1 MSDVV
6 FFSFLV
12 FLGSR
17 WGAEPLSIP
26 VTEGV
31 ENEFS
36 SSSKHLEEDMAKLF
50 DEIVLQ
56 VFPSTLDGTS
66 TAGRLIT
73 GRDVNETYLHHNGV
87 SDSVLASSS
96 YQQDDYLDKIFDEIL
111 WQVFSNNSKYLS
123 EDDARTTDQPVTRKV
138 SNKTRAAEKNKDKEP
153 SLFNRDLS
161 HQLIAG
167 GKEALQEN
175 AQVAYRESPPCSQL
189 LSFLQKNI
197 ISATTAM
204 ASILL
209 VAVLVVLMLVMCVRR
224 RQPKFSPAKMTYNIF
239 IMNGKAWWQN
249 SQDKHLKKFTG
260 KQKYPKF
267 NSFV

>member
-6 FFSFLV
+6 FFSFVV

-73 GRDVNETYLHHNGV
+73 GRDVNESKYMLRGSKRTRSNGLCGTYLHHNGV

-96 YQQDDYLDKIFDEIL
+96 YQQDDYLDKIF
-111 WQVFSNNSKYLS
+111 
-123 EDDARTTDQPVTRKV
+123 AH
-138 SNKTRAAEKNKDKEP
+138 AAEKNKDKEP

-161 HQLIAG
+161 HQLTAG

>member
-1 MSDVV
+1 MGSAILCWHQVHI
-6 FFSFLV
+6 SKMTTWIRYLMRSCGRCFLTIQNIHQKTMQEQ
-12 FLGSR
+12 LISQSHGKSR
-17 WGAEPLSIP
+17 TKA
-26 VTEGV
+26 T
-31 ENEFS
+31 
-36 SSSKHLEEDMAKLF
+36 H
-50 DEIVLQ
+50 
-56 VFPSTLDGTS
+56 
-66 TAGRLIT
+66 
-73 GRDVNETYLHHNGV
+73 
-87 SDSVLASSS
+87 
-96 YQQDDYLDKIFDEIL
+96 
-111 WQVFSNNSKYLS
+111 
-123 EDDARTTDQPVTRKV
+123 
-138 SNKTRAAEKNKDKEP
+138 AAEKNKDKEP

-161 HQLIAG
+161 HQLTAG